1 MLTNQNPAKG
11 AVGHGGG
18 TEEDGGAVGHGG
30 DMRCREW
37 CGGGAEDAAWR
48 AWREV
53 QSAKK

>member
-30 DMRCREW
+30 DMSCREW
-37 CGGGAEDAAWR
+37 CGGGAEDAAWWAR
-48 AWREV
+48 REV